1 VTRSPLSV
9 LLALVLVVGFMIGC
23 ATPAQPTATPQP
35 PAPAAAAPKP
45 TAAPTAMPAAT
56 TAGIVVTDITGRK
69 VELPKPPERI
79 VIAGQG
85 AYIVLHNLFMFP
97 AAKQKV
103 VAHELRQANNAAFI
117 QLIDPTFKDKGVLE
131 MNAGPEQIAT
141 FKPDLVI
148 IKSTAD
154 VKLAA
159 GLEQLKIP
167 VLYVGLETPE
177 MIEKDISNLGVV
189 LGEEAK
195 AKEINAFF
203 KSRIDRIRDRTKDV
217 DEKSKPKVLT
227 VDYKD
232 RSGQVAV
239 SVAPAAWMQTI
250 QVQMAG
256 GTPVWV
262 EAASGG
268 SGWIVVNMEQVA
280 KWNPD
285 RVYVIS
291 FLNPNP
297 GEVIA
302 KLKADPQWKELKAVK
317 SDQLYAYP
325 QEIFAWDTPDARWVL
340 GSTWLA
346 KQFYPDRFKDV
357 DLTQEVTTFFTQVYG
372 MDKAAVEKEILPKLK
387 TDVH

>member
-9 LLALVLVVGFMIGC
+9 LLAMVLLVAFLVGC
-23 ATPAQPTATPQP
+23 AAPAQPTATPQP
-35 PAPAAAAPKP
+35 PAAAAPKP
-45 TAAPTAMPAAT
+45 TVAPTTAPAAAKLT
-56 TAGIVVTDITGRK
+56 VTDVTGRK

-85 AYIVLHNLFMFP
+85 AYLVLHNLFMFP
-97 AAKQKV
+97 AAKQRV
-103 VAHELRQANNAAFI
+103 IAHELRQANNAAFL
-117 QLIDPTFKDKGVLE
+117 QLIDPAFKDKGVLE

-141 FKPDLVI
+141 YKPDLVI

-159 GLEQLKIP
+159 GLEQLSIP

-177 MIEKDISNLGVV
+177 MIQKDLTNLGIV
-189 LGEEAK
+189 LGDEAR
-195 AKEINAFF
+195 AKEINAFYQA
-203 KSRIDRIRDRTKDV
+203 RIDKIKERTKDL

-227 VDYKD
+227 MDYKD

-250 QVQMAG
+250 EVQMAG
-256 GTPVWV
+256 GSPVWV
-262 EAASGG
+262 EAAGGG
-268 SGWIVVNMEQVA
+268 SGWTVVNMEQVA

-291 FLNPNP
+291 FLDPNP
-297 GEVIA
+297 GAVIA
-302 KLKADPQWKELKAVK
+302 KLKTDPQWKELKAVK

-325 QEIFAWDTPDARWVL
+325 QDIFAWDTPDTRWIL
-340 GSTWLA
+340 GVTWLS

-357 DLTQEVTTFFTQVYG
+357 DLTQEVTTFFTQMYG
-372 MDKAAVEKEILPKLK
+372 MDKAAIEKDILPKLK